1 MTTHAAAR
9 FRSEWS
15 KRSGSS
21 DPRRRLEEAGGVT
34 PSPPER
40 SPVLP
45 LLDFDVMGTLAML
58 RNMLSW
64 GAAVVALTMVSTA
77 SAAVP
82 RDDQGFTPLFNGKD
96 LTGWTTFLDP
106 KKSATPD
113 EIWSIKDGVIR
124 CEGTVNGYL
133 ITTDE
138 YENYVL
144 KLDWRWPDAKV
155 GNSGVFVHVVGPD
168 TIWPKGVEAQLQNGR
183 AGDFWL
189 VGDFKLNVDSA
200 RQDPRVGRHYFRMKD
215 DVEKP
220 NGEWNTYEITCK
232 GDKVTLVINGVTVN
246 EGTKAELSK
255 GKILLQSE
263 GAPIEFRN
271 IRIKKLD

>member
-1 MTTHAAAR
+1 MQCVSNQTNRVVRAVR
-9 FRSEWS
+9 R
-15 KRSGSS
+15 KR
-21 DPRRRLEEAGGVT
+21 EAMT
-34 PSPPER
+34 PSSPGR

-45 LLDFDVMGTLAML
+45 SLSFDVMETPAML
-58 RNMLSW
+58 RNVLSW
-64 GAAVVALTMVSTA
+64 GAAVVALGMVWTA
-77 SAAVP
+77 TATVP
-82 RDDQGFTPLFNGKD
+82 GDDEGFTPLFNGND

-106 KKSATPD
+106 NKSATPE

-144 KLDWRWPDAKV
+144 KLEWRWPDPKV

-168 TIWPKGVEAQLQNGR
+168 MIWPKGVEAQLQNGR

-189 VGDFKLNVDSA
+189 VGDFKLDVDPA
-200 RQDPRVGRHYFRMKD
+200 RRDPRVGRHYFRMKEG
-215 DVEKP
+215 VEKP

-232 GDKVTLVINGVTVN
+232 GDKITLVINGVLVN
-246 EGTKAELSK
+246 QGEKAELTK

-271 IRIKKLD
+271 IKIKKLD